1 MSALA
6 LSVLLSLVSAVA
18 YAGGAIVQERVAE
31 SSPGE
36 QYAPLRRPGWWAA
49 VGLNGLGG
57 LLHVVALAYGPLSL
71 VQPLG
76 ALTIVVALP
85 MAALFVGRK
94 AGSTAWRGAIMATVG
109 LAGLLS
115 LVAAADARS
124 LDTAQR
130 VAVAVVTAA
139 AVVALTIAARAAHR
153 HPAVR
158 SMLLATAS
166 GVAFG
171 MSSVFTKTV
180 AVDWTGGVS
189 PADVPSLA
197 VIGVLA
203 TAGMLLS
210 QASYRGAG
218 LAAPLATLT
227 VVNPVVAAAVGIT
240 MFGETF
246 RYGTTGTV
254 LALSC
259 GVVAAGGLILLTTE
273 RLAQDRPERAGTG
286 LEVAGTGLVPA
297 DTGLADRD
305 LTTPV
310 ILPGPARGTAGGGK
324 RLPEPV
330 GAVSG
335 SGGSLAGVVGSLP
348 GSGVGPSDPSV
359 VPRDDLL
366 AVVGTS
372 LQGLGASASLE
383 GLGASAGPVGASP
396 GAGALSESVGAL
408 PGVGGAMPDTG
419 GAMPGSEGA
428 MPGRRGAIAPE
439 NPRAAV
445 GSRTA
450 GAAPAGAAAP
460 RTAGLP
466 VAVGTLAETTRAQ
479 PETGVALP
487 ETVGAPPIAVGTL
500 AETTDTLPGSTG
512 TGTPSDTRGTLPET
526 VGAPP
531 IAVGSLSKALGGAGG
546 ARAGGTGAGRD
557 GEEPVSVPRPLAAD
571 GLRAGPDVTYES
583 GEASADSDERVLSY
597 VPFFGIPYV
606 ALPTVDR
613 HRRRVRS

>member
-6 LSVLLSLVSAVA
+6 LSVLLSLVSAFA

-36 QYAPLRRPGWWAA
+36 QYAPLRRPAWWAA
-49 VGLNGLGG
+49 VALNGLGG

-94 AGSTAWRGAIMATVG
+94 AGATAWRGAIMATVG

-115 LVAAADARS
+115 LVAASDARS
-124 LDTAQR
+124 LDAAER
-130 VAVAVVTAA
+130 VAVALATAGV
-139 AVVALTIAARAAHR
+139 VVALMIAGRAAHR

-166 GVAFG
+166 GIAFG

-189 PADVPSLA
+189 AADVPSLA

-246 RYGTTGTV
+246 RYGSTGTA

-273 RLAQDRPERAGTG
+273 RLTHAQPERAGTG

-297 DTGLADRD
+297 DTGLG
-305 LTTPV
+305 TTGM
-310 ILPGPARGTAGGGK
+310 LPGPAGEPAGSAGALVGAVGDLPGSGSELPETVGAL
-324 RLPEPV
+324 LPEPV
-330 GAVSG
+330 GALLPG
-335 SGGSLAGVVGSLP
+335 SPGASLP
-348 GSGVGPSDPSV
+348 GALGGSV
-359 VPRDDLL
+359 
-366 AVVGTS
+366 
-372 LQGLGASASLE
+372 
-383 GLGASAGPVGASP
+383 
-396 GAGALSESVGAL
+396 
-408 PGVGGAMPDTG
+408 
-419 GAMPGSEGA
+419 
-428 MPGRRGAIAPE
+428 
-439 NPRAAV
+439 
-445 GSRTA
+445 
-450 GAAPAGAAAP
+450 
-460 RTAGLP
+460 
-466 VAVGTLAETTRAQ
+466 
-479 PETGVALP
+479 P
-487 ETVGAPPIAVGTL
+487 ETVGAPPVAVG
-500 AETTDTLPGSTG
+500 ALPRPMG
-512 TGTPSDTRGTLPET
+512 
-526 VGAPP
+526 VGA
-531 IAVGSLSKALGGAGG
+531 GDRGGAG
-546 ARAGGTGAGRD
+546 RAASGDVPVTAPVPAVSAAG
-557 GEEPVSVPRPLAAD
+557 EPE
-571 GLRAGPDVTYES
+571 AGPDVAHES
-583 GEASADSDERVLSY
+583 GEPSVSSGERPLSY
-597 VPFFGIPYV
+597 AACYGIPYV
-606 ALPTVDR
+606 PMPTVDR
-613 HRRRVRS
+613 HRTRIRS